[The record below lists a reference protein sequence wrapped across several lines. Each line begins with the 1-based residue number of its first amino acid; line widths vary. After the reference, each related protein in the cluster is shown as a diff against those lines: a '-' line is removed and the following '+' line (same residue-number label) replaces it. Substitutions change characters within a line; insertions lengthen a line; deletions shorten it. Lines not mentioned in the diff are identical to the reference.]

1 MHLLACLFDFS
12 NNELRN
18 HVCPPG
24 SAIPSSRPVLDS
36 QRNPM
41 NARDPVE
48 GYEEHL
54 EPLIQGAREARLD
67 AETVGVGGPRPRAKL

>member
-1 MHLLACLFDFS
+1 MILF
-12 NNELRN
+12 
-18 HVCPPG
+18 
-24 SAIPSSRPVLDS
+24 AVLSCVRS

-54 EPLIQGAREARLD
+54 QPVIRGAREARLD
-67 AETVGVGGPRPRAKL
+67 AETVGVGGRGPRSKL